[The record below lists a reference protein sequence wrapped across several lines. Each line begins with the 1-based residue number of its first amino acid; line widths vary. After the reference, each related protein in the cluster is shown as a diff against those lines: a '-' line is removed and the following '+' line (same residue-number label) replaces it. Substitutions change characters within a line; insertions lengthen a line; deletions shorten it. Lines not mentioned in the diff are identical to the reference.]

1 MIIKFIKPEQA
12 ANNAKLTVHKTG
24 KLGFS
29 RGAMELLNTT
39 VNRFARFGHDEQD
52 QLLMEVSEKE
62 QENSF
67 QISKAG
73 EYDYMNAKHL
83 LEELNV
89 DYTAPHTTIF
99 DLKKTSEKNIFK
111 LTERIIKK

>member
-1 MIIKFIKPEQA
+1 MIVKFIKPEQTA
-12 ANNAKLTVHKTG
+12 SNAKLTVHKTG

-29 RGAMELLNTT
+29 RGAMELLNTAD
-39 VNRFARFGHDEQD
+39 NRFARFGYDEQD
-52 QLLMEVSEKE
+52 QLLMEVSATE

-67 QISKAG
+67 AISKAG

-83 LEELNV
+83 LEELGV

-99 DLKKTSEKNIFK
+99 DIKKTPEKNIYK
-111 LTERIIKK
+111 LAERIIKK